1 MNLILHPSI
10 PHWISIFFV
19 IVIPIPFILIS
30 RFVKREAQKQG
41 DKSALLYVSLF
52 FVLYVGYIAFGSFNG
67 WFTGDAI
74 PPKILLFTTF
84 PFAFLLFGVVKNTAS
99 FKRILQGSS
108 LENLVSIHIFRL
120 IGVFFIL
127 LAFHDVLPKTF
138 AYLAGIG
145 DILTAIGSFFVANA
159 IKNKK
164 NYAKILT
171 QVWNVFGAV
180 DILFTAIYANV
191 LNVIS
196 INGGVMGIETLAL
209 FPFCIIPAFA
219 PPMILFLH
227 WSIFAKMKNI

>member
-1 MNLILHPSI
+1 
-10 PHWISIFFV
+10 
-19 IVIPIPFILIS
+19 
-30 RFVKREAQKQG
+30 VKREAQKQK
-41 DKSALLYVSLF
+41 DKRALLFVSLF
-52 FVLYVGYIAFGSFNG
+52 FLLYLCYIAFGSFNG

-74 PPKILLFTTF
+74 PPRILLFTTF
-84 PFAFLLFGVVKNTAS
+84 PFAFLLFVVVKNTAC
-99 FKRILQGSS
+99 FKRILQGAL

-127 LAFHDVLPKTF
+127 LAFHDVLPKSF
-138 AYLAGIG
+138 AYIAGMG
-145 DILTAIGSFFVANA
+145 DVLTAISSFFVANA

-164 NYAKILT
+164 NNAKRLT
-171 QVWNVFGAV
+171 QVWNIFGAT

-196 INGGVMGIETLAL
+196 IKSGVMGIETLAL

-227 WSIFAKMKNI
+227 WSIFQKLKKI